1 MLLLLLVIALFYFS
15 VNPNQVDF
23 LLKCPLYKTTGVYCP
38 GCGSQRAFHNLLHG
52 HFLIALQNNL
62 MLILGLAGLLYHYGI
77 QTSNHIFKTQFKSV
91 FNNRKVV
98 FFIIAL
104 LILFWIL
111 RNIPIYPFTSLTPI
125 NQSL

>member
-38 GCGSQRAFHNLLHG
+38 GCGSQRAAHNLLHG
-52 HFLIALQNNL
+52 DFLAALQNNL

-77 QTSNHIFKTQFKSV
+77 QLSNHIFKTQFKSV
-91 FNNRKVV
+91 FDNRKLV
-98 FFIIAL
+98 FLIIAL

-125 NQSL
+125 N